1 MNYYKNSK
9 ESENLIKN
17 FFSDDFDISKTDK
30 FFNELHFQEV
40 EKLFY
45 VDFKLKTKEMYKMW
59 GEFLFRNDFDSEYQT
74 INLNSFNDYK
84 NINYKKCIQ
93 LITYFHEATHKKQR
107 DFFILNKDHN
117 IAETSQ
123 YNNLLNLE
131 IFCNLEAER
140 GSYEQQLVELDAIHN
155 SIMKYYLYL
164 QNETIPTTE
173 ESLSV
178 ILYACVRYFASLN
191 GAKHH
196 TYCPEQYSTNC
207 EKLINNHKKFYD
219 NLVVQYSSYKKTL
232 KQIID
237 DSEIISRQK
246 KNELLNI
253 NFSEINEV
261 LDKKTNDVSL
271 IMKNIFSQI
280 ITTYNPS
287 KSILKHLDIDK
298 TQWLHSLEKNNIVK
312 ISALIC
318 DDLHSRYTS
327 NPPLIIKTDEFKS
340 KEVECAM

>member
-117 IAETSQ
+117 IAEISQ

-131 IFCNLEAER
+131 IFCNLEAEC
-140 GSYEQQLVELDAIHN
+140 GSYEQQLVEL
-155 SIMKYYLYL
+155 
-164 QNETIPTTE
+164 
-173 ESLSV
+173 
-178 ILYACVRYFASLN
+178 
-191 GAKHH
+191 
-196 TYCPEQYSTNC
+196 TNRL
-207 EKLINNHKKFYD
+207 EKLKIQKENIEKIIEIAKNSTTFD
-219 NLVVQYSSYKKTL
+219 NFLTLVLETL
-232 KQIID
+232 
-237 DSEIISRQK
+237 
-246 KNELLNI
+246 I
-253 NFSEINEV
+253 NF
-261 LDKKTNDVSL
+261 
-271 IMKNIFSQI
+271 
-280 ITTYNPS
+280 
-287 KSILKHLDIDK
+287 
-298 TQWLHSLEKNNIVK
+298 
-312 ISALIC
+312 
-318 DDLHSRYTS
+318 
-327 NPPLIIKTDEFKS
+327 
-340 KEVECAM
+340 